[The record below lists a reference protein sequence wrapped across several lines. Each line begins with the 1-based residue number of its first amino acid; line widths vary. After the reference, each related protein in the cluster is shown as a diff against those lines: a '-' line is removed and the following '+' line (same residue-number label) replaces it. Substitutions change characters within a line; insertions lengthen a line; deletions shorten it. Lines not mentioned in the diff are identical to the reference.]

1 MRPSPEEQPLELAS
15 RVPPPLEEKQPELV
29 FEWQVRKRPN
39 KWRPSWGN
47 LPSAFFKIRRER
59 EREERPPAQVG
70 IWGAAAAEAL
80 LQQKPIFGRAGP
92 SSSTSTRNLT
102 RNGAIL

>member
-1 MRPSPEEQPLELAS
+1 MVRVLSMRPSPEEQPLELAS

-70 IWGAAAAEAL
+70 IWGS
-80 LQQKPIFGRAGP
+80 RC
-92 SSSTSTRNLT
+92 
-102 RNGAIL
+102 